1 VFPSQDNGGLRG
13 PLRVIFDQVIELS
26 LRADVRFDPESDQ
39 DRTATQYVAMGHFRT
54 HALQQESLLVGHFV
68 SAAKQRERNGNSER
82 LAHPSLC
89 LVNNANRETVT

>member
-1 VFPSQDNGGLRG
+1 MNGLMHRSEMPS
-13 PLRVIFDQVIELS
+13 F
-26 LRADVRFDPESDQ
+26 
-39 DRTATQYVAMGHFRT
+39 
-54 HALQQESLLVGHFV
+54 GHFV